1 MMPISHISYV
11 DSGPMAPGAFGLV
24 DPTDKTMTW
33 AMKWLTEGPDSKTGN
48 PDWFSWNHRPSLRF
62 EMSSLEPCYSWNI
75 YLRFLRNE
83 RQKFLEGFY
92 SMAAGS
98 VSRKFLG
105 GVEHRNGIQA
115 VPATNAVLD
124 NRLRNSPRAWLRPG
138 REVRVQKAPTYFGLV
153 SHILRAVSAN
163 QMEIQIEGPD
173 RENLAWLRL
182 YLYHP
187 EQKPLRSA
195 TVNGVSVKPSSAEVL
210 EITNPSR
217 SLRAE
222 VYF

>member
-1 MMPISHISYV
+1 
-11 DSGPMAPGAFGLV
+11 
-24 DPTDKTMTW
+24 
-33 AMKWLTEGPDSKTGN
+33 
-48 PDWFSWNHRPSLRF
+48 
-62 EMSSLEPCYSWNI
+62 
-75 YLRFLRNE
+75 
-83 RQKFLEGFY
+83 
-92 SMAAGS
+92 MAAGS

-124 NRLRNSPRAWLRPG
+124 NHLRNMLLFENFEEQGIELLRNSPRAWLRPG

-163 QMEIQIEGPD
+163 QVEIQIEGPD